1 MAPGVT
7 VAGMESALASP
18 SHSRSSDSPIVVASA
33 IERIYGEGEAEV
45 RALDGV
51 DVTFEKG
58 RFTSIMGPSG
68 SGKSTLM
75 HILAGLDKPT
85 AGSVDIDGQEIT
97 CLDDGDLTEL
107 RRDKLGFVFQF
118 FNLLPVLTA
127 EENIL
132 LPLSIARRK
141 PDKEWV
147 DQVIDRVGLSD
158 RRGHRPSELS
168 GGQQQR
174 VAVARALVTK
184 PAVLFADEPTGNLD
198 SKASEDVL
206 TLLRGAVDEVGQ
218 TVIMVTHEPDAA
230 AHGDRL
236 IALRDGKLVHDAPP
250 VSADNVIELLK
261 TLA

>member
-1 MAPGVT
+1 
-7 VAGMESALASP
+7 MESTLAAP
-18 SHSRSSDSPIVVASA
+18 SQSESSESPIVKAVGL
-33 IERIYGEGEAEV
+33 ERVYGEGQAEV

-51 DVTFEKG
+51 DVEFEKG
-58 RFTSIMGPSG
+58 RYTSIMGPSG

-85 AGSVDIDGQEIT
+85 AGTVEVEGTDIT
-97 CLDDGDLTEL
+97 HLDDGELTRL

-132 LPLSIARRK
+132 LPLSIARKK
-141 PDKEWV
+141 PDQDWV
-147 DQVIDRVGLSD
+147 DQVIDRVGLND
-158 RRGHRPSELS
+158 RRDHRPSELS

-261 TLA
+261 TLG